1 MAQIDDSGG
10 GGHKKGESKAKPKK
24 KTILIDFTPMVD
36 LGFLLITFFMLT
48 TTMNKPK
55 TMEINMPLKEDVPDE
70 EKTKFK
76 ESQTM
81 TIILG
86 ENDKIYYYFGI
97 NNPVVDSTNFSAA
110 GIRKVLLTES
120 TKRNPLVDSVNVYK
134 SMIVNKQ
141 FNTQTPDKDAAKKNI
156 ARIKAYKDGLICVI
170 KAKEESKYKNLIDIL
185 DEMSIC
191 NVGRYAVVDIT
202 PQDIQLLSGTLP
214 TTN

>member
-48 TTMNKPK
+48 TTMSKPK
-55 TMEINMPLKEDVPDE
+55 TMEINMPLKEDVPPE
-70 EKTKFK
+70 ERTKFK

-86 ENDKIYYYFGI
+86 EDNVVHYYFGI
-97 NNPVVDSTNFSAA
+97 TNPVVDSTNFGKD
-110 GIRKVLLTES
+110 GIRKILLRENQ
-120 TKRNPLVDSVNVYK
+120 KRNPLADSVDIYK
-134 SMIVNKQ
+134 GLIANRLME
-141 FNTQTPDKDAAKKNI
+141 KDVAKANI
-156 ARIKAYKDGLICVI
+156 ARIKAYKDGLIVVI
-170 KAKEESKYKNLIDIL
+170 KAKDESTYANLIDIL

-191 NVGRYAVVDIT
+191 NIGRYAVVDIT
-202 PQDIQLLSGTLP
+202 PQDLQLLSGTLP
-214 TTN
+214 VTN